1 MQEMEVILSEGLR
14 VDVRF
19 GDFLVKTDQPVF
31 AGGDGSAPEPY
42 ALFLASLAACAG
54 IYVKVFCQRRNI
66 PEAGIRIR
74 QQMHYD
80 EATRRLAR
88 VEIVVELP
96 PEFPEKYRDAVARA
110 AAQCAVK
117 KTMDNPPEFQVTTR
131 PRA

>member
-1 MQEMEVILSEGLR
+1 MQEMEVILSDGLK

-54 IYVKVFCQRRNI
+54 IYVKVFCQRRKI
-66 PEAGIRIR
+66 PEEGIRIR

-80 EATRRLAR
+80 EATRRLSR
-88 VEIVVELP
+88 VELILELP

-131 PRA
+131 PRS